1 MDEPVGRT
9 IDGTPWE
16 EPRGP
21 HLPDPLTRGAAG
33 IPPISW
39 LFIAL
44 AVVAGIWRV
53 VRWGFDAALP
63 IDILTTV
70 LGIVPEVA
78 PFLFGAALFVRHRDA
93 WSTHR
98 TLVSGI
104 VLLCLVELVA
114 AIPTLAGG
122 LVLETDGETGGMTV
136 RLALSSLAPGVL
148 TLIGLVGL
156 GRGLSHARTQGVATL
171 PRAWMVVILTAGIV
185 LTIGSAYVS
194 SFYLSSSA
202 LALDGLTLA
211 YLVVSTVVGIAV
223 VWAWAYM
230 AAVTMGGRLGGD
242 RPIGAWRFAAIGPL
256 AILAAYAV
264 QLGGYSLIGLT
275 LGTITDP
282 SLLRGISLGASGA
295 AAMGNLALIAAFI
308 SGLPSGI
315 EDGEED
321 EVVHPAAS
329 PDESAAIDDDGPLD
343 GPTITDFG
351 ERPIR

>member
-39 LFIAL
+39 IFIAL
-44 AVVAGIWRV
+44 AAIAGIWRV
-53 VRWGFDAALP
+53 VHWGFDPAQP
-63 IDILTTV
+63 INIVTTV

-98 TLVSGI
+98 TLVTGI
-104 VLLCLVELVA
+104 VLLCLAELVA
-114 AIPTLAGG
+114 AISTLAGG

-148 TLIGLVGL
+148 TLIGLAGL
-156 GRGLSHARTQGVATL
+156 GRGLSDARTHGVMTL
-171 PRAWMVVILTAGIV
+171 PRAWTIVILTAAIVLAVGSVYVGIV
-185 LTIGSAYVS
+185 FLRFSP
-194 SFYLSSSA
+194 
-202 LALDGLTLA
+202 LAASDGLTLA
-211 YLVVSTVVGIAV
+211 YVIVSTAVGIAI

-230 AAVTMGGRLGGD
+230 AAVTIGGRLTGD

-256 AILAAYAV
+256 AILAAYMV

-275 LGTITDP
+275 LGSVTDP
-282 SLLRGISLGASGA
+282 SLLWGISLGASGA
-295 AAMGNLALIAAFI
+295 IAMGHLALIAAFI
-308 SGLPSGI
+308 GGLPSAI
-315 EDGEED
+315 EEGED
-321 EVVHPAAS
+321 VDVDPAGPPDADRETPS
-329 PDESAAIDDDGPLD
+329 PACRALPAQVRS
-343 GPTITDFG
+343 
-351 ERPIR
+351 